1 MGRDHPRYNTSFLFT
16 VHLGIPDTR
25 LALYRLSPARA
36 TVIGNKARSIGANA
50 PSYTVYSMKYAHGFF
65 LLWGGYNIFLLLI
78 HYIFTHI
85 LQGYCT
91 TIVSLYYCHVPVKQ
105 PPWKTWVKFICYKR
119 QQKNFIWN
127 GDLCGPL
134 APVSDISNDF
144 SSFTELYM
152 PTYISERGN
161 CTCVVVLKSWSID
174 GFRYS
179 PVQSRRFQRRYSYL
193 WI

>member
-105 PPWKTWVKFICYKR
+105 PPWKTWVKFICYKP
-119 QQKNFIWN
+119 QQKKLHLEWRFMRSTRSSVWHIKWFLVFFRIVYADIYFRE
-127 GDLCGPL
+127 GKLCMRGG
-134 APVSDISNDF
+134 F
-144 SSFTELYM
+144 KEL
-152 PTYISERGN
+152 
-161 CTCVVVLKSWSID
+161 VHWW
-174 GFRYS
+174 F
-179 PVQSRRFQRRYSYL
+179 
-193 WI
+193 